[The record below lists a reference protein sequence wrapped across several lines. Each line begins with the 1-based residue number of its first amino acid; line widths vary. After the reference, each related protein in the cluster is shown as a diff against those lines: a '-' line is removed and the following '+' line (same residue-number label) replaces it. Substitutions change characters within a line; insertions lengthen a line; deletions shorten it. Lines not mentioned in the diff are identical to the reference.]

1 MRAILADDIAVAAPG
16 LIEELPVPVAPVCPE
31 PAIDSLEA
39 VEGIGGEEDAVREV
53 ERDHDPRPVDHRCL
67 DEDHFMPAE
76 RERVSLLYLELAMG
90 VDIVAEAVHE
100 HERLLHR
107 HDLAVRIEGE
117 HLDHRGAEVGLQVVH
132 DNAVEV
138 A

>member
-1 MRAILADDIAVAAPG
+1 
-16 LIEELPVPVAPVCPE
+16 
-31 PAIDSLEA
+31 
-39 VEGIGGEEDAVREV
+39 
-53 ERDHDPRPVDHRCL
+53 
-67 DEDHFMPAE
+67 MPAE

-90 VDIVAEAVHE
+90 VDIIAEAVHE
-100 HERLLHR
+100 HERLLGR

-117 HLDHRGAEVGLQVVH
+117 HLDHRGAVVGLQVVH